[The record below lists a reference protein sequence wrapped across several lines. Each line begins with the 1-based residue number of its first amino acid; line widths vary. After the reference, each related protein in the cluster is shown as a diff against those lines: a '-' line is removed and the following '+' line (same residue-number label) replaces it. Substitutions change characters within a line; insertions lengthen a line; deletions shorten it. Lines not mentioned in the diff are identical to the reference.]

1 MNRADRFIE
10 GRSLPDRCHSLRSD
24 PDRAQFC
31 CGLNPEAVK
40 TPRALLHCSNHGRPP
55 RMSACKPDEH
65 DRRTGAAT
73 RGVGLRRRRI
83 IAAGLAALGS
93 GFSSALPIWSPAA
106 ESIALRK
113 LAADKGLIY
122 GTTISAAQIKED
134 PAFIALVLDQAG
146 LIVAENEM
154 KWQVM
159 NRSGRGDDDYGPADT
174 IADFAFKNGLVLRGH
189 NLLWYHR
196 TPSWF
201 FDLESRHEME
211 AAVVEHIHS
220 LAGRYR
226 GRVHSWDVVNE
237 PIEPKDGRPDGLR
250 TSVFLEMMGPD
261 YLDLA
266 YHTARET
273 DAAARLVIN
282 EYDVELDAPEQEARR
297 IALLHLLERMQR
309 SGTPVDAVGIQ
320 AHLTADGGPPFS
332 APLLRRFLADIASL
346 DLTIQITELDV
357 TDEHAPA
364 DVGVRD
370 GLVADTYR
378 RFLDTALDEP
388 AVKMVVTWGL
398 SDRHSWIV
406 RRETYQAK
414 WRTDDAASRPLPF
427 DADLEAKPAFDAI
440 AGAFAN
446 ATQRS
451 PG

>member
-1 MNRADRFIE
+1 MNRTDRSIE
-10 GRSLPDRCHSLRSD
+10 GGSLPDPCHLLRSD

-73 RGVGLRRRRI
+73 RGVELHRRRI
-83 IAAGLAALGS
+83 ITAGLAALGS
-93 GFSSALPIWSPAA
+93 GFGSGFPTWSPAA
-106 ESIALRK
+106 ESMALRK

-122 GTTISAAQIKED
+122 GTTISATQIQGD
-134 PAFIALVLDQAG
+134 PAFITLVLGQAG

-159 NRSGRGDDDYGPADT
+159 NRGGRGEDDYGPADT
-174 IADFAFKNGLVLRGH
+174 IADFALKNGLVLRGH
-189 NLLWYHR
+189 NLLWYMR

-201 FDLESRHEME
+201 FDLESRQEME
-211 AAVVEHIHS
+211 SAVVEHIHG

-226 GRVHSWDVVNE
+226 GKVHSWDVVNE
-237 PIEPKDGRPDGLR
+237 PIEPKDGQPDGLR
-250 TSVFLEMMGPD
+250 KGVFLEMMGPE

-266 YHTARET
+266 YHTAREA
-273 DAAARLVIN
+273 DPAARLVVN
-282 EYDVELDAPEQEARR
+282 EYDVELDAPEQEQRR
-297 IALLHLLERMQR
+297 IALLHLLERMRR
-309 SGTPVDAVGIQ
+309 SETPVDAVGIQ
-320 AHLTADGGPPFS
+320 AHLTAAGGPPFS

-346 DLTIQITELDV
+346 GLTIQITELDV

-364 DVGVRD
+364 DVAVRD
-370 GLVADTYR
+370 RLVADTYQ
-378 RFLDTALDEP
+378 RFLDAALDEP
-388 AVKMVVTWGL
+388 ALKMVVTWGL

-406 RRETYQAK
+406 RRETYQAE
-414 WRTDDAASRPLPF
+414 WRSDNAPSRPLPF

-440 AGAFAN
+440 AQAFAH
-446 ATQRS
+446 APRRE
-451 PG
+451 P